1 MVKITISMDEYRDR
15 IRRVR
20 EEMARRGLEALL
32 LTSDKGIFY
41 LSGFTHMTTERPA
54 ILVVPQ
60 DGDLIFL
67 GPLLEADHLKHQ
79 TKIVGDVR
87 TYIDY
92 PGERHPIELFAAWL
106 TELGY
111 GKAKIGIDNP
121 AGAAGVS
128 GYTGPPL
135 NEKMPNV
142 TFVRAGDIVWDMRLV
157 KSSEEIALIEE
168 SAKWGNLAHTLLQEY
183 TAPGL
188 WDVDISLAASMES
201 SSIMK
206 KALGADYEQ
215 IRSGRSPASAGF
227 RGQVGWKSAMPHSIG
242 IGEVIRDGDV
252 LVTGAGADVG
262 GYNSEL
268 ERTMIVGEPT
278 PKQKRYF
285 EAMMKAQ
292 DAAIA
297 ALRPGVKCSEVDRAA
312 NKVIVDAGYRD
323 LIRHHTGH
331 GIGLDGHEPPWLDV
345 GNDIELRPGMVVSCE
360 PGIYELGF
368 GGFRH
373 SDTVVITEDGADV
386 VTYYTRD
393 LESLTIR

>member
-1 MVKITISMDEYRDR
+1 VVKITISLDEYRDR
-15 IRRVR
+15 IRRAR

-67 GPLLEADHLKHQ
+67 GPLLEVDHLKHQ

-106 TELGY
+106 SELGY

-135 NEKMPNV
+135 NEKMSNA
-142 TFVRAGDIVWDMRLV
+142 TFVRAGDIVWNLRLI

-168 SAKWGNLAHTLLQEY
+168 SAKWGNLAHTLLQDY
-183 TAPGL
+183 TEPGL
-188 WDVDISLAASMES
+188 WDVDVSLMASMEA

-206 KALGADYEQ
+206 KTLGSEYEQ
-215 IRSGRSPASAGF
+215 VRSGRSPASAGF

-242 IGEVIRDGDV
+242 TGEVIRDGDV

-292 DAAIA
+292 DAALA
-297 ALRPGVKCSEVDRAA
+297 ALGPGVKCSEVDKAA
-312 NKVIVDAGYRD
+312 NKVIVDAGYGD

-331 GIGLDGHEPPWLDV
+331 GIGLDGHEPPWLDMGSDV
-345 GNDIELRPGMVVSCE
+345 ELRPGMVVSCE

-386 VTYYTRD
+386 VTYYPRD